1 MNREFISTAHV
12 LDIIFDGRN
21 KAYGAYN
28 LRKTYNLRI
37 GYSLLG
43 TAAVCLL
50 LYFNTL
56 YKSGA
61 NKVIPQMFV
70 DPEITISDNLPDVN
84 KPLPT
89 PLAPKP
95 QSVQVKTVQ
104 FIIPRIIEDKQVI
117 DPPPTTEQ
125 ITNTTIDSHTVDGV
139 NGDGTVAPPA
149 VNSNGTGVDV
159 APKVKGDDSGGF
171 VGVQI
176 EAEFPSGKDAWKRF
190 LERNLNN
197 ELPSDEGAPVG
208 LYTVVVSF
216 MVDKEGRVSEVVAE
230 NDPQY
235 GTAKEA
241 VRVIKK
247 GPVWKPAIQNGH
259 PVAYRVKQ
267 SITFVV
273 N

>member
-1 MNREFISTAHV
+1 MNREFILTADV

-50 LYFNTL
+50 LYFSTL
-56 YKSGA
+56 YNSGA

-70 DPEITISDNLPDVN
+70 GPEITISDPLPDVN

-89 PLAPKP
+89 PPAPKP

-104 FIIPRIIEDKQVI
+104 FSIPRITEDKHEI

-125 ITNTTIDSHTVDGV
+125 VTNTTIGLHNVDGLQ
-139 NGDGTVAPPA
+139 GDGTIAPPA
-149 VNSNGTGVDV
+149 VDGNGTGVDV
-159 APKVKGDDSGGF
+159 APKVKGDDNGGF
-171 VGVQI
+171 TSVQI
-176 EAEFPSGKDAWKRF
+176 EAEFPGGQEAWKRF

-197 ELPSDEGAPVG
+197 ELPADEGAPVG

-216 MVDKEGRVSEVVAE
+216 MVDKEGRVSDVVAE

-247 GPVWKPAIQNGH
+247 GPIWKPAIQNGH